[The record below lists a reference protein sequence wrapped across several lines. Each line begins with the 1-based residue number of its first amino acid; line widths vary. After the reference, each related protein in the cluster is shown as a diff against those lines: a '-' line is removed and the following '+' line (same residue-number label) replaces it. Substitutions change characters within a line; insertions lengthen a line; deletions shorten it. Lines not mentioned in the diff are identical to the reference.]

1 MNDQSVLK
9 QVMEL
14 PTLGFAELKARWV
27 ELYGT
32 EPPAYNRAHL
42 VKRLAYR
49 IQELAYG
56 GLSEGARERLE
67 GLGETRRPS
76 RPRRDLPVAGTL
88 LVREWQG
95 RRYEVTVTR
104 GGFEYKGRPYRS
116 LSAIAKA
123 ITGTQWNGK
132 AFFGFRSQKAKAA
145 P

>member
-1 MNDQSVLK
+1 MNDRSVLK

-14 PTLGFAELKARWV
+14 STLDFAELKARWA

-56 GLSEGARERLE
+56 GLSKEAQARLE
-67 GLGETRRPS
+67 GLGETRRS
-76 RPRRDLPVAGTL
+76 GRRGDLPVAGTL

-95 RRYEVTVTR
+95 KRCEVTVTR
-104 GGFEYKGRPYRS
+104 DGFEFEGRPYRS
-116 LSAIAKA
+116 LSAIART
-123 ITGTQWNGK
+123 ITGTSWNGP
-132 AFFGFRSQKAKAA
+132 AFFGLRKSRSA
-145 P
+145 

>member
-1 MNDQSVLK
+1 MNDRAVLR

-14 PTLGFAELKARWV
+14 PTLDFAELKAHWA

-32 EPPAYNRAHL
+32 EPPAYNKAHL

-56 GLSEGARERLE
+56 GLSEAARERLE
-67 GLGETRRPS
+67 GLGETRRS
-76 RPRRDLPVAGTL
+76 GPRGDLPVAGTL

-95 RRYEVTVTR
+95 ERHEVAVTR
-104 GGFEYKGRPYRS
+104 DGFEYQGRPYRS
-116 LSAIAKA
+116 LSAIARA

-132 AFFGFRSQKAKAA
+132 AFFGLRPDSTRNSR
-145 P
+145 